1 MSAAA
6 PTHDPQADTTEQPG
20 WLVLTEIDPKDV
32 DAVRAAMRLKI
43 EDAIQKRDVEELEV
57 GDKMVSRRSGTVREI
72 IEKTGPAN
80 FLCLTTK
87 TYQWSSATN
96 YCFRKTPEPDAANM
110 RSVDLLQ
117 MNPGETVYGPNGEK
131 MTIKKIIRSGDKPD
145 GTPYGIEVVFEEKF
159 DFNLDTFGKWLHQ
172 IIKKDATVIGE

>member
-6 PTHDPQADTTEQPG
+6 PTHDPKADTTEQPG
-20 WLVLTEIDPKDV
+20 WLVLTEIDPNDV
-32 DAVRAAMRLKI
+32 DAARAAMSLRV
-43 EDAIQKRDVEELEV
+43 DDVIQRRDVEELEV
-57 GDKMVSRRSGTVREI
+57 GDKMVSRRSGTVREVI
-72 IEKTGPAN
+72 QKLGPTN

-96 YCFRKTPEPDAANM
+96 FCFRKTSEPTADNM
-110 RSVDLLQ
+110 RSADLFR
-117 MNPGETVYGPNGEK
+117 MNPEETVYGPNGEE
-131 MTIKKIIRSGDKPD
+131 MRIKKILRLGDKPD

-172 IIKKDATVIGE
+172 IVKKDATVIGE